1 MHFDSCWPNPS
12 IANMNTKCVSTCVDQ
27 TNPMPVRTQNVSEH
41 VLTQPLKCQ
50 RGHKIHLTMC
60 CPIPSYAWE
69 DTKCPSTC
77 VDETRNKPFHARDDT
92 KSKTPPFPVRT
103 RNIFQPLNCHRWQ
116 KSISTHDDQ
125 TTTTPAKTQNV
136 SQLVLTKSLPC
147 LRVHKMQL
155 NMCWPNLSYASK
167 DKIHLDICWPNTSMP
182 ARTEDGSHH
191 VDYIPFH
198 AS

>member
-1 MHFDSCWPNPS
+1 ML
-12 IANMNTKCVSTCVDQ
+12 TKPVLCQRGQKWFSTCVEQ
-27 TNPMPVRTQNVSEH
+27 TPIKCQPGDTMYLNLGGPNPENASEDTKCT
-41 VLTQPLKCQ
+41 LNMCWPKSIRCQ
-50 RGHKIHLTMC
+50 RGHKLHLNMFQQN
-60 CPIPSYAWE
+60 
-69 DTKCPSTC
+69 STYSSK
-77 VDETRNKPFHARDDT
+77 DIKLYLKPART
-92 KSKTPPFPVRT
+92 
-103 RNIFQPLNCHRWQ
+103 Q
-116 KSISTHDDQ
+116 K
-125 TTTTPAKTQNV
+125 V
-136 SQLVLTKSLPC
+136 SQHVLTKSLPC